1 MSNNNKTRVAFCLRD
16 MQIGGVESVAI
27 RTFDQLIKRDDL
39 DISFVSY
46 VKITEPVYAKWFAE
60 HPQVKQYVLY
70 PCPWLGTKL
79 KRFFLIRIA
88 QHLLRDIYRW
98 GRRVFFRHKILSNVD
113 VIVDYYDFGFAAEL
127 KRVKAKKI
135 AWWHSSITKFL
146 SKNYVKNL
154 RRYDLFVTL
163 TDGFVE
169 EFKECWPE
177 YAHKVARLYNPVDVD
192 GIRNRASMVETVDIG
207 DYFVCVARLSADK
220 DIETV
225 LRAFDKFWVDNNMP
239 DVKMIFVGGG
249 DIAKYRAIADGFSAA
264 KNIEMVGAQPNPF
277 GFMRGSMAH
286 ILSSKSEGLPT
297 VLIEAMA
304 VGTLNISS
312 DCKNGPREILMN
324 GDAGLLFR
332 PGDVEQLAQH
342 MRDVWQKKVP
352 VKKMIDV
359 ATKSLSRF
367 ESVLIAPEVVERL
380 KK

>member
-1 MSNNNKTRVAFCLRD
+1 MPKKKTRVAFCLRD

-27 RTFDQLIKRDDL
+27 RTFEQLINRDDL

-46 VKITEPVYAKWFAE
+46 VKITEPVYAQWFAN

-79 KRFFLIRIA
+79 KRFFLLRIG
-88 QHLLRDIYRW
+88 QHLMRDLYRW
-98 GRRVFFRHKILSNVD
+98 GRRVFFRHKILSDVD
-113 VIVDYYDFGFAAEL
+113 VVVDYYDFGFVSEL
-127 KRVKAKKI
+127 KRVKVKKI

-154 RRYDLFVTL
+154 RHYDLFVTL
-163 TDGFVE
+163 TDGFVD

-192 GIRNRASMVETVDIG
+192 GIRNRANVAEPVDMG
-207 DYFVCVARLSADK
+207 DYFVSVARLSADK

-225 LRAFDKFWVDNNMP
+225 LRAFDKFWTINNQP
-239 DVKMIFVGGG
+239 DVKMVFVGGG
-249 DIAKYRAIADGFSAA
+249 DIEKYRTIANGYGAA
-264 KNIEMVGAQPNPF
+264 KNIEFVGAQPNPF
-277 GFMRGSMAH
+277 GFMRGAMAH
-286 ILSSKSEGLPT
+286 ILSSHSEGLPT

-304 VGTLNISS
+304 TGTLNISS
-312 DCKNGPREILMN
+312 NCKNGPREILLD
-324 GDAGLLFR
+324 GDAGLLFQ
-332 PGDVEQLAQH
+332 PGNAEQLAQH
-342 MRDVWQKKVP
+342 MTDVWRGVVP

-359 ATKSLSRF
+359 ATKSLPRF

-380 KK
+380 KQ

>member
-1 MSNNNKTRVAFCLRD
+1 MSRKSKVKVAFCLRD

-27 RTFDQLIKRDDL
+27 RTFEQLINRDDL

-46 VKITEPVYAKWFAE
+46 VKITEPVYAQWFAN

-79 KRFFLIRIA
+79 KRFFVLRIG
-88 QHLLRDIYRW
+88 QHLMRDLYRW
-98 GRRVFFRHKILSNVD
+98 VRRVFFRHKILSDVD
-113 VIVDYYDFGFAAEL
+113 VVVDYYDFGFVSEL
-127 KRVKAKKI
+127 KRVKVKKI

-154 RRYDLFVTL
+154 RYYDLFVTL
-163 TDGFVE
+163 TDGFVD

-192 GIRNRASMVETVDIG
+192 GIRNRANVAEPVDMG
-207 DYFVCVARLSADK
+207 DYFVSVARLSADK

-225 LRAFDKFWVDNNMP
+225 LRAFDKFWTINNQP
-239 DVKMIFVGGG
+239 DVKMVFVGGG
-249 DIAKYRAIADGFSAA
+249 DIEKYRTIANGYGAA
-264 KNIEMVGAQPNPF
+264 KNIEFVGAQPNPF
-277 GFMRGSMAH
+277 GFMRGAMAH
-286 ILSSKSEGLPT
+286 ILSSHSEGMGM

-304 VGTLNISS
+304 VGTLNIAS
-312 DCKNGPREILMN
+312 DCKNGPREILLD
-324 GDAGLLFR
+324 GDAGLLFQ
-332 PGDVEQLAQH
+332 PGNAEQLAQH
-342 MRDVWQKKVP
+342 MTDVWRGVVP

-359 ATKSLSRF
+359 ATKSLPRF

-380 KK
+380 KQ

>member
-1 MSNNNKTRVAFCLRD
+1 MPKKKTRVAFCLRD

-27 RTFDQLIKRDDL
+27 RTFEQLINRDDL

-46 VKITEPVYAKWFAE
+46 VKITEPVYAQWFAN

-79 KRFFLIRIA
+79 KRFCVLRIG
-88 QHLLRDIYRW
+88 QHLMRDLYRW
-98 GRRVFFRHKILSNVD
+98 GRRVFFRHKILSDVD
-113 VIVDYYDFGFAAEL
+113 VVVDYYDFGFVSEL
-127 KRVKAKKI
+127 KRVKVKKI

-154 RRYDLFVTL
+154 RYYDLFVTL
-163 TDGFVE
+163 TDGFVD

-192 GIRNRASMVETVDIG
+192 GIRNRANVAEPVDMG
-207 DYFVCVARLSADK
+207 NYFVSVARLSADK

-225 LRAFDKFWVDNNMP
+225 LRAFDKFWTINNQP
-239 DVKMIFVGGG
+239 DVKMVFVGGG
-249 DIAKYRAIADGFSAA
+249 DIEKYRTIANGYGAA
-264 KNIEMVGAQPNPF
+264 KNIEFVGAQPNPF
-277 GFMRGSMAH
+277 GFMRGAMAH
-286 ILSSKSEGLPT
+286 ILSSHSEGLPT

-304 VGTLNISS
+304 TGTLNISS
-312 DCKNGPREILMN
+312 NCKNGPREILLD
-324 GDAGLLFR
+324 GDAGLLFQ
-332 PGDVEQLAQH
+332 PGNAEQLAQH
-342 MRDVWQKKVP
+342 MTDVWRGVVP

-359 ATKSLSRF
+359 ATKSLPRF

-380 KK
+380 KQ

>member
-1 MSNNNKTRVAFCLRD
+1 MPKKKTRVAFCLRD

-27 RTFDQLIKRDDL
+27 RTFEQLINRDDL

-46 VKITEPVYAKWFAE
+46 VKITEPVYAQWFAN

-79 KRFFLIRIA
+79 KRFFVLRIG
-88 QHLLRDIYRW
+88 QHLMRDLYRW
-98 GRRVFFRHKILSNVD
+98 GRRVFFRHKILSDVD
-113 VIVDYYDFGFAAEL
+113 VVVDYYDFGFVSEL
-127 KRVKAKKI
+127 KRVKVKKI

-154 RRYDLFVTL
+154 RYYDLFVTL
-163 TDGFVE
+163 TDGFVD

-192 GIRNRASMVETVDIG
+192 GIRNRANVAEPVDMG
-207 DYFVCVARLSADK
+207 NYFVSVARLSADK

-225 LRAFDKFWVDNNMP
+225 LRAFDKFWTINNQP
-239 DVKMIFVGGG
+239 DVKMVFVGGG
-249 DIAKYRAIADGFSAA
+249 DIEKYRTIANTYGAA
-264 KNIEMVGAQPNPF
+264 KNIEFVGAQPNPF
-277 GFMRGSMAH
+277 GFMRGAMAH
-286 ILSSKSEGLPT
+286 ILSSHSEGLPT

-304 VGTLNISS
+304 TGTLNISS
-312 DCKNGPREILMN
+312 NCKNGPREILLD
-324 GDAGLLFR
+324 GDAGLLFQ
-332 PGDVEQLAQH
+332 PGNAEQLAQH
-342 MRDVWQKKVP
+342 MTDVWRGVVP

-359 ATKSLSRF
+359 ATKSLPRF

-380 KK
+380 KQ